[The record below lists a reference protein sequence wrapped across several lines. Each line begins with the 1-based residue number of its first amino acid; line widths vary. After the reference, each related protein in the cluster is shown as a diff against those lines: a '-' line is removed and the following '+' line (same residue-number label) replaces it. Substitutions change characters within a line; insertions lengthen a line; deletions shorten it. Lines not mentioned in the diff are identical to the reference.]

1 MKTLLNQNNQQVKLA
16 TAKLSQ
22 SLTGSQDSVKMLALL
37 NKLPFATQDTNPT
50 GRALLTIP
58 KLYADVYEKGILEY
72 SKTEGIPH
80 ASYHIQRNSNIELLF
95 KFGNVKFLKVL
106 CSFQYFE
113 AAKLHVVVLRI
124 HSETYPKF
132 KDLITKLRE
141 AYELVDGN
149 WRRKSL
155 LNADAKA
162 IENKEASENNES

>member
-1 MKTLLNQNNQQVKLA
+1 MKTMANNQNQSMKLA

-37 NKLPFATQDTNPT
+37 NKVPFATQDTNPT

-58 KLYADVYEKGILEY
+58 KFYSEQYESGLLAY
-72 SKTEGIPH
+72 NKTDHIPH
-80 ASYHIQRNSNIELLF
+80 AKYHIQRNSNIELLF

-113 AAKLHVVVLRI
+113 EAKLYVVILRI
-124 HSETYPKF
+124 HAETYPKF
-132 KDLITKLRE
+132 KDLINKLRE
-141 AYELVDGN
+141 AYEFVDGK

-155 LNADAKA
+155 LNNSAET
-162 IENKEASENNES
+162 IENKEHES